1 MLRNT
6 VLDPLPAVSSAHL
19 QVMGFLRNHRV
30 KKLAYLN

>member
-19 QVMGFLRNHRV
+19 HVMWFLNNRRV
-30 KKLAYLN
+30 RKLVYLN